1 MVAKPSFLNRR
12 LWCCRRR
19 YRRLAVVVAAG
30 LLFVGTTRAA
40 AQDGDRPL
48 PEQAAFL
55 EQVRT
60 HALTDRLLLSQYT
73 FIAKRTEV
81 PNGQPEKARTEVHQI
96 FPAADPDETY
106 RRLLMVNGEPL
117 SEKEIEKQDR
127 TRWEQLANRARQLA
141 DEAVSERDWRLQD
154 AAEARRDE
162 QELFEDI
169 LTIFEFRMVRRE
181 ILDGHPTIIVSFTP
195 RRDAKPRTSRGKL
208 FRKARGHLWVSEND
222 HKIVRLDAETIEDA
236 TIGWG
241 LIGHLYKGSTVAL
254 QYRKVDEEVW
264 LPVRSRFSLS
274 GRALLFR
281 TFKVEILTEYFE
293 HNKLTHEPRPTAAV
307 PQ

>member
-12 LWCCRRR
+12 LWCGRRC
-19 YRRLAVVVAAG
+19 YRRLAVVVSAG
-30 LLFVGTTRAA
+30 LLFVSTTRAA
-40 AQDGDRPL
+40 AQEGDRPL
-48 PEQAAFL
+48 PERVAFL

-60 HALTDRLLLSQYT
+60 DALTDRLLLSQYT

-81 PNGQPEKARTEVHQI
+81 PNGQPEKARTEVHQV

-106 RRLLMVNGEPL
+106 RRLLTVNGEPL
-117 SEKEIEKQDR
+117 GEREIEKQDR
-127 TRWEQLANRARQLA
+127 TRREQLAKRARQLA
-141 DEAVSERDWRLQD
+141 DEVVSERDRRLQD

-162 QELFEDI
+162 QELLEDI

-208 FRKARGHLWVSEND
+208 FSKARGHLWVSEND
-222 HKIVRLDAETIEDA
+222 HKIVRLEGETIEDA

-241 LIGHLYKGSTVAL
+241 LIGRLHKGSIVAF

-264 LPVRSRFSLS
+264 LPAWSRFSLS

-293 HNKLTHEPRPTAAV
+293 HKKLTDQPRPIAV
-307 PQ
+307 LPQ

>member
-12 LWCCRRR
+12 LWRGRRR
-19 YRRLAVVVAAG
+19 YRRLGVVVAAG
-30 LLFVGTTRAA
+30 LLFVSTTRAA

-48 PEQAAFL
+48 PEPAAFL
-55 EQVRT
+55 EQVRA

-106 RRLLMVNGEPL
+106 RRLLTVNGEPL

-127 TRWEQLANRARQLA
+127 TRREQLAERARQLA
-141 DEAVSERDWRLQD
+141 DEAVSERDRRLQD
-154 AAEARRDE
+154 AAEARSDE

-169 LTIFEFRMVRRE
+169 LAIFEFRMVRRE

-208 FRKARGHLWVSEND
+208 FSKARGHLWVSEND
-222 HKIVRLDAETIEDA
+222 HKVARLEGETMEDG

-241 LIGHLYKGSTVAL
+241 LVGRLHKGSTMAF
-254 QYRKVDEEVW
+254 QYRKIDEEVW
-264 LPVRSRFSLS
+264 LPVRARFSLS

-293 HNKLTHEPRPTAAV
+293 HKKLTDEPRSIAAL

>member
-12 LWCCRRR
+12 LWRGRRR
-19 YRRLAVVVAAG
+19 YRRLAVVVSAG
-30 LLFVGTTRAA
+30 LLFVSTTRAA
-40 AQDGDRPL
+40 AQEGDRPL
-48 PEQAAFL
+48 PEGAAFL

-60 HALTDRLLLSQYT
+60 AALTDRLLLSQYT

-81 PNGQPEKARTEVHQI
+81 PNGQPEKARTEVHQV

-106 RRLLMVNGEPL
+106 RRLLTVNGEPL
-117 SEKEIEKQDR
+117 GEGEIEEQDR
-127 TRWEQLANRARQLA
+127 TRREQLAKRARQLA
-141 DEAVSERDWRLQD
+141 DEAVSERDRRLQD

-169 LTIFEFRMVRRE
+169 LTILEFRMVRRE

-208 FRKARGHLWVSEND
+208 FSKARGHFWVSEND
-222 HKIVRLDAETIEDA
+222 HKIVRLEAETIEDS

-241 LIGHLYKGSTVAL
+241 LIGRLHKGSIMAF

-264 LPVRSRFSLS
+264 LPAWSRFSLS

-281 TFKVEILTEYFE
+281 TFKVEILTECFE
-293 HNKLTHEPRPTAAV
+293 HKKLTDQPRPITAL